1 MLYSME
7 YSSDPSIQ
15 SEKREGIA
23 QLIDNIQ
30 TDVSIDLL
38 QIGVKFTNI
47 LQRDA
52 RYQIILTLYHRM

>member
-1 MLYSME
+1 ME

-38 QIGVKFTNI
+38 QIGVNV
-47 LQRDA
+47 
-52 RYQIILTLYHRM
+52 LTYYREMQGIR

>member
-1 MLYSME
+1 ME

-30 TDVSIDLL
+30 TDV
-38 QIGVKFTNI
+38 
-47 LQRDA
+47 R
-52 RYQIILTLYHRM
+52 H